1 MPATLTT
8 LGYALLGLIRAE
20 PRTGYALRM
29 VFETTPMGSY
39 SSSPGSIYPAL
50 KGLEKHGLVTAEAAG
65 KRKSVLHI
73 TPEGR
78 RIFEAWLT
86 APMGA
91 AEGIDTA
98 LLRFAFLNDYPDR
111 QVTLGFLTGFHTV
124 MDGRASGLR
133 TWLAGD
139 EAQAM
144 PLQAR
149 LAVLHGLRSLEASAQ
164 WASEAYEALKGEVR

>member
-1 MPATLTT
+1 MSTITT
-8 LGYALLGLIRAE
+8 LGYALLGLVKAE

-29 VFETTPMGSY
+29 VFEMTPMGNY

-50 KGLEKHGLVTAEAAG
+50 KGLEKQGLITAESAG

-78 RIFEAWLT
+78 KQFDDWLT
-86 APMGA
+86 APMGL
-91 AEGIDTA
+91 EESVDTA
-98 LLRFAFLNDYPDR
+98 LLRFAFLHDHPDR
-111 QVTLGFLTGFHTV
+111 QVTLEFLTTFITT
-124 MDGRASGLR
+124 MSARASGLR

-149 LAVLHGLRSLEASAQ
+149 LAVGHGLRSLEASAQ
-164 WASEAYEALKGEVR
+164 WASEAYEALKGEV

>member
-1 MPATLTT
+1 MPALTT

-50 KGLEKHGLVTAEAAG
+50 KRLEKQGLITAEAAG

-78 RIFEAWLT
+78 GQFEAWLT

-91 AEGIDTA
+91 TEGIDTA

-111 QVTLGFLTGFHTV
+111 QVTLEFLTGFHTV
-124 MDGRASGLR
+124 MAGRASGLR
-133 TWLAGD
+133 NWLAKED
-139 EAQAM
+139 AQAM

-149 LAVLHGLRSLEASAQ
+149 LAVVHGLRSLEASAQ
-164 WASEAYEALKGEVR
+164 WASEAYEALKGEAR

>member
-1 MPATLTT
+1 MAVTT

-20 PRTGYALRM
+20 ARTGYALRM

-50 KGLEKHGLVTAEAAG
+50 KNLEKQGLIETQATG

-78 RIFEAWLT
+78 RLFDDWLT
-86 APMGA
+86 APMGT
-91 AEGIDTA
+91 EESVETA
-98 LLRFAFLNDYPDR
+98 LLRFAFLHDHPDR
-111 QVTLGFLTGFHTV
+111 QVTLEFLATFITV
-124 MDGRASGLR
+124 LTGRASGLR
-133 TWLAGD
+133 NWLAGED
-139 EAQAM
+139 AQAM

-149 LAVLHGLRSLEASAQ
+149 LAVGHGLRSLEASAQ
-164 WASEAYEALKGEVR
+164 WASEAYEALKGEIS

>member
-1 MPATLTT
+1 LSTITT
-8 LGYALLGLIRAE
+8 LGYALLGLVKAE

-29 VFETTPMGSY
+29 VFETTPMGNY

-50 KGLEKHGLVTAEAAG
+50 KGLEKQGLVSAEAAG

-78 RIFEAWLT
+78 RQFDDWLT
-86 APMGA
+86 APMGL
-91 AEGIDTA
+91 EESVDTA
-98 LLRFAFLNDYPDR
+98 LLRFAFLHDYPGR
-111 QVTLGFLTGFHTV
+111 QVTLEFLATFIFV
-124 MDGRASGLR
+124 IAGRTSGLR
-133 TWLAGD
+133 NWLSGD

-149 LAVLHGLRSLEASAQ
+149 LAVGHGLRSLEASTQ
-164 WASEAYEALKGEVR
+164 WASEAYEALKGEV

>member
-1 MPATLTT
+1 LSAITT

-29 VFETTPMGSY
+29 VFQTTPMGNY

-50 KGLEKHGLVTAEAAG
+50 KNLEKQSLIAAQTAG

-78 RIFEAWLT
+78 RRFEEWLT
-86 APMGA
+86 APMGIE
-91 AEGIDTA
+91 EGLDTA
-98 LLRFAFLNDYPDR
+98 LLRFAFLHDHSDR
-111 QVTLGFLTGFHTV
+111 QVTLEFLTTFTNV
-124 MDGRASGLR
+124 MAGRVSGLQD
-133 TWLAGD
+133 WLAGE
-139 EAQAM
+139 EAQGM

-149 LAVLHGLRSLEASAQ
+149 LAVMHGLRSLEASAQ
-164 WASEAYEALKGEVR
+164 WASDAYEALKGEIS

>member
-1 MPATLTT
+1 MAVTT
-8 LGYALLGLIRAE
+8 LGYALMGLIRAE

-50 KGLEKHGLVTAEAAG
+50 KGLEKQGLIAAQATG

-73 TPEGR
+73 SPEGR
-78 RIFEAWLT
+78 RIFDAWLT
-86 APMGA
+86 APVGSE
-91 AEGIDTA
+91 EGIDTA

-111 QVTLGFLTGFHTV
+111 HVTLEFLASFINVMSARASNLRNWLTGE
-124 MDGRASGLR
+124 D
-133 TWLAGD
+133 
-139 EAQAM
+139 AQAM

-149 LAVLHGLRSLEASAQ
+149 LAVGHGLRSLEASGQ
-164 WASEAYEALKGEVR
+164 WASDVYEALKGQV

>member
-1 MPATLTT
+1 MSAITT

-50 KGLEKHGLVTAEAAG
+50 KGLEKQGLITAEAAG

-78 RIFEAWLT
+78 RQFEAWLT

-91 AEGIDTA
+91 EEGIDTA
-98 LLRFAFLNDYPDR
+98 LLRFAFLNDHPDR
-111 QVTLGFLTGFHTV
+111 QVTLDFLTAFNTV
-124 MDGRASGLR
+124 MAGRASGLKG
-133 TWLAGD
+133 WLTGD

-164 WASEAYEALKGEVR
+164 WASEAYEVLKGEVR

>member
-1 MPATLTT
+1 MPAILTT
-8 LGYALLGLIRAE
+8 LGFALLGLIRAE

-50 KGLEKHGLVTAEAAG
+50 KSLEKQGLIAAQAIG
-65 KRKSVLHI
+65 KRVLHI

-78 RIFEAWLT
+78 RKFDDWLT
-86 APMGA
+86 APMGP
-91 AEGIDTA
+91 EESVETA
-98 LLRFAFLNDYPDR
+98 LLRFAFLHDHPDR
-111 QVTLGFLTGFHTV
+111 QVTLEFLTTFITV
-124 MDGRASGLR
+124 MAGRASGLR
-133 TWLAGD
+133 NWLAGD

-149 LAVLHGLRSLEASAQ
+149 LAVMHGLRSLEASAQ
-164 WASEAYEALKGEVR
+164 WASEAYEALKGEV

>member
-1 MPATLTT
+1 MPLITT

-20 PRTGYALRM
+20 SRTGYALRM
-29 VFETTPMGSY
+29 VFETTPMGNY

-50 KGLEKHGLVTAEAAG
+50 KGLEKQGLVTAEAAG

-86 APMGA
+86 APVGA
-91 AEGIDTA
+91 EESVETA
-98 LLRFAFLNDYPDR
+98 LLRFAFLNDHPDR
-111 QVTLGFLTGFHTV
+111 QVTFEFLASLIIV
-124 MDGRASGLR
+124 LAGRASGLR
-133 TWLAGD
+133 AWLAG
-139 EAQAM
+139 EAAQGM

-149 LAVLHGLRSLEASAQ
+149 LAVSHGLRSLEASAQ
-164 WASEAYEALKGEVR
+164 WASDAYDRLKGETE